1 MTVISPEQL
10 RAYTSFK
17 VVKKR
22 PDDLLLQDIYEAEVH
37 INAKLG
43 KPLDEHSPLPKQ
55 LGLATLKVAQFFALV
70 NGDEARAKGIKSEKI
85 SDYSYTLSD
94 GDELK
99 LPDVAILLG
108 DYAKQ
113 EKISAPWRMRP
124 L

>member
-22 PDDLLLQDIYEAEVH
+22 PDNLLLQDIYEAEVH
-37 INAKLG
+37 INAKLE
-43 KPLDEHSPLPKQ
+43 KPLDEHIPLPKQ
-55 LGLATLKVAQFFALV
+55 LELATLKIAQFFALI
-70 NGDEARAKGIKSEKI
+70 NSDESRAKGIKSEKM
-85 SDYSYTLSD
+85 SDYSYTLAD

-99 LPDVAILLG
+99 LPDITVLLG
-108 DYAKQ
+108 DYAK
-113 EKISAPWRMRP
+113 KGKNTAPWRIRP